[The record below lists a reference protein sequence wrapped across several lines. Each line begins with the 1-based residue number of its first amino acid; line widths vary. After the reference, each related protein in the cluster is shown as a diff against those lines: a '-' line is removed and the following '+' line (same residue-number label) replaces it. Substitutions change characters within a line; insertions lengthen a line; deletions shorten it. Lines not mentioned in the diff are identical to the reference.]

1 MTNQHL
7 YLVCHLS
14 EISLCMQKLLLI
26 RFWKWFRPLKYNLPI
41 ACHAHCLISGAVQRI
56 QALRKSAT
64 KRLMLKSWT
73 DLYFALERDYW
84 KAARIATKKSAQLT
98 VNETAA
104 IWTISKLQVTSQAE
118 VCSSVRERVVFSAT
132 TSHGF

>member
-1 MTNQHL
+1 
-7 YLVCHLS
+7 
-14 EISLCMQKLLLI
+14 
-26 RFWKWFRPLKYNLPI
+26 
-41 ACHAHCLISGAVQRI
+41 
-56 QALRKSAT
+56 
-64 KRLMLKSWT
+64 MLKSWT
-73 DLYFALERDYW
+73 DLHFALERDYW